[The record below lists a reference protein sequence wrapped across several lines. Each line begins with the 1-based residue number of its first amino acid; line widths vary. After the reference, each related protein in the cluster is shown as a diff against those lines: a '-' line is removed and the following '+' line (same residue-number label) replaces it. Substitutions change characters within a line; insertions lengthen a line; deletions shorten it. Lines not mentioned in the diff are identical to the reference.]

1 MSRLRVAIVGG
12 SGYTGGELARLLLF
26 HPQIELTQVA
36 SSSYAGR
43 YLHSVHPNL
52 RKICSLRFCHP
63 DDLSTCDLLFLCL
76 PHGIASREIER
87 YRQLAPRI
95 IDLSADF
102 RLRSATLY
110 AQWYGEPH
118 SAPQLLKE
126 AVYGLPELHRE
137 ELPFATLV
145 SGTGCMATTAILGLY
160 PLYRSGL
167 VNRAIPLVVEAKVG
181 SSAAGA
187 TPGASSHHPDRSG
200 AVRSFQPTGHRHTAE
215 LIQELGRVG
224 GVIMGANESISQPRG
239 ADESAVPTINRG
251 LHQARRGRLI
261 APIADLSAP
270 AGASDQQIAFS
281 ATAVELVRGVLVT
294 AHVFVNEAID
304 ERTLWRLYRETY
316 QHEPFIRLVKERNG
330 VYRYPE
336 PKILAGSNY
345 CDIGFEL
352 DPHQQRVVVIAAL
365 DNLMKGAAG
374 NAVQALNCMNGWD
387 ESLGLTFPGLHPV

>member
-26 HPQIELTQVA
+26 HPQVELTQVA

-52 RKICSLRFCHP
+52 RKLCALRFCHP
-63 DDLSTCDLLFLCL
+63 DDLSTYDVLFLCL
-76 PHGIASREIER
+76 PHGISSREIER
-87 YRQLAPRI
+87 YRQIAPRI

-102 RLRSATLY
+102 RLRSPALY
-110 AQWYGEPH
+110 EQWYGEPH
-118 SAPQLLKE
+118 RAPQLLTE

-137 ELPFATLV
+137 ELSSATLV
-145 SGTGCMATTAILGLY
+145 SGTGCMATAAILGLF
-160 PLYRSGL
+160 PLYRAGL

-187 TPGASSHHPDRSG
+187 TPGPGSHHPDRSG

-215 LIQELGRVG
+215 LIQELGSTTNYPP
-224 GVIMGANESISQPRG
+224 ATES
-239 ADESAVPTINRG
+239 N
-251 LHQARRGRLI
+251 
-261 APIADLSAP
+261 
-270 AGASDQQIAFS
+270 QQIAFS
-281 ATAVELVRGVLVT
+281 ATAVELVRGVLIT
-294 AHVFVNEAID
+294 AHVFVNETID
-304 ERTLWRLYRETY
+304 ERMLWRLYREAY

-336 PKILAGSNY
+336 PKILAGSNF